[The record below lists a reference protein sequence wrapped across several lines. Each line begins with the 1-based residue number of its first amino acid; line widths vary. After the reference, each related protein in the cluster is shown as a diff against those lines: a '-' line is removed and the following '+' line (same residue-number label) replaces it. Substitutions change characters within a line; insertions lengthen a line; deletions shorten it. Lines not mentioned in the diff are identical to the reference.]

1 MSEKSLRIGVIG
13 AGRIGI
19 VHSGSIADT
28 PNATVAYVC
37 DAIADSAE
45 KLATKYG
52 AKHTTNVDDLFTSGD
67 VDAIIV
73 GSPTSTHVDLISR
86 AIDAGIHVLCEKPVD
101 LDIKRAN
108 SIKDKV
114 ANSKTNVSIA
124 FNRRYDPSF
133 AEAHARFKAGEIGKL
148 EQLILTSRDP
158 APPPGAYIAVSG
170 GIFRDQAIHDFD
182 IARFFVS
189 EILEVST
196 FASNVFSDEIKAE
209 GDYDSALTILRG
221 SKGELVSVI
230 NSRHSAYGY
239 DQRVEAFGDKGM
251 LQVSN
256 MTPTTV
262 TAYTSG
268 ATETRDGYL
277 AFFLERYAASYRK
290 ELALFIESIQTGKQ
304 LNPTYED
311 GCKALEIADAAT
323 ESAKTGKVVTLK

>member
-1 MSEKSLRIGVIG
+1 M
-13 AGRIGI
+13 
-19 VHSGSIADT
+19 
-28 PNATVAYVC
+28 
-37 DAIADSAE
+37 
-45 KLATKYG
+45 
-52 AKHTTNVDDLFTSGD
+52 
-67 VDAIIV
+67 
-73 GSPTSTHVDLISR
+73 
-86 AIDAGIHVLCEKPVD
+86 
-101 LDIKRAN
+101 
-108 SIKDKV
+108 
-114 ANSKTNVSIA
+114 
-124 FNRRYDPSF
+124 
-133 AEAHARFKAGEIGKL
+133 
-148 EQLILTSRDP
+148 
-158 APPPGAYIAVSG
+158 
-170 GIFRDQAIHDFD
+170 
-182 IARFFVS
+182 
-189 EILEVST
+189 
-196 FASNVFSDEIKAE
+196 FSDEIKAE